1 MYLLTQL
8 WIYLLTACA
17 LGVVIGLTV
26 RVRRWQASTQTRLQ
40 QAEFRHTEQ
49 MVSVSAEHESVIA
62 ALEMAR
68 HEANLRF
75 ERSTSDVNELH
86 ARLAERDK
94 QLKDLSGMLM
104 RVNNDLAKAE
114 AQRRSVLQER
124 QRAVEE
130 VEVLRKQVAAGRS
143 ELAQMLGQH
152 ERELQGLQEQL
163 RKRPSLAGDAGALEA
178 VGDPAAPGGDRD
190 TLMQRLG
197 QMASLLDHARREL
210 NARVSP
216 KGKKEES
223 TSTP

>member
-8 WIYLLTACA
+8 WLYLLAACV

-26 RVRRWQASTQTRLQ
+26 RARRWQAQTQRTLQ

-75 ERSTSDVNELH
+75 ERSTSDVQELQ

-94 QLKDLSGMLM
+94 QLKDLSSMLM

-114 AQRRSVLQER
+114 AQRRSVLQDR

-143 ELAQMLGQH
+143 ELAQLLGQH
-152 ERELQGLQEQL
+152 EREVQGLQEQL
-163 RKRPSLAGDAGALEA
+163 RKRPVLAEGGAVEAGVEA
-178 VGDPAAPGGDRD
+178 AVPGERD

-197 QMASLLDHARREL
+197 QMANLLDHARREL
-210 NARVSP
+210 GTRVSP
-216 KGKKEES
+216 KG
-223 TSTP
+223 